1 MARVNKSRYA
11 VLGILSLGPMSGY
24 EIKKTIEGSLGNF
37 WSESYGQIYPI
48 LRGLVASGLATT
60 CTVEQVSRPNRH
72 VYTLTEAGHGELKHW
87 LAQPAEHDVGRSE
100 ILLKLF
106 FGWQLP
112 VEESLGKLREFRDL
126 HQGLLDKYEH
136 IDQWLRTAQADHP
149 GLPYWLLTVGY
160 GRHLSKAL
168 LTWGDEAASVLESI
182 EDTQG
187 PRAEAATQR
196 RERHG

>member
-1 MARVNKSRYA
+1 MADHLTLRIYGTVQGVFFRQSTQEKAQELNLTGFVRNERDGSVYVEA
-11 VLGILSLGPMSGY
+11 
-24 EIKKTIEGSLGNF
+24 EGD
-37 WSESYGQIYPI
+37 P
-48 LRGLVASGLATT
+48 
-60 CTVEQVSRPNRH
+60 P
-72 VYTLTEAGHGELKHW
+72 
-87 LAQPAEHDVGRSE
+87 
-100 ILLKLF
+100 
-106 FGWQLP
+106 
-112 VEESLGKLREFRDL
+112 SLGKLREFRDL

-149 GLPYWLLTVGY
+149 GLPYWLVTVGY

-168 LTWGDEAASVLESI
+168 LTWGDETASVLESI